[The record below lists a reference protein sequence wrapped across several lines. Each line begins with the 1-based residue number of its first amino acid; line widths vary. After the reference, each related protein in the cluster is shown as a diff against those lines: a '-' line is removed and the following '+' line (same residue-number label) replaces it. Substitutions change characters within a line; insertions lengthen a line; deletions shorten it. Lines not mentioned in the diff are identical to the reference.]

1 MSQSGESEVEKVF
14 GNGDV
19 VINGPHL
26 SAALSHA
33 EDTLFDVKHCGHIN
47 AVCGMAVSQQQA
59 ELSSENLTIS

>member
-1 MSQSGESEVEKVF
+1 MVMWLMVLAYLL
-14 GNGDV
+14 
-19 VINGPHL
+19 L
-26 SAALSHA
+26 SSHA